1 MAVNKN
7 FVVKNGLEVNEDL
20 IFASSDL
27 DKVGIGSTIPTT
39 TLDVK
44 GQGIAAEDAKFTGIG
59 TVINQFNV
67 GTGGT
72 AFRVLGGP
80 TVYPYIG
87 INTGTPLYPAHVLN
101 ANPGVAGS
109 FNPTLYVEG
118 DVDIRA
124 SKGSNYGGKGGD
136 VKANSIVLGNGNP
149 NVGFVST
156 YNLNVTGVSTYALLA
171 WFKEDVDAGRIIVSG
186 FSTFSGASCDG
197 LAATSV
203 TISQDLNVTG
213 LSTFKND
220 VHLLDSDILEF
231 GGASGDTGDLQIYHD
246 SSNSYIKERGTG
258 NLYVD
263 STAGSINLRV
273 NTNESAIVAQQDSS
287 VDLYFNNTRKFSTVG
302 TGVSIVG
309 IATASGGFEGYA
321 GFTTIAPSG
330 GITTVGSS
338 DLFLYGSQTVY
349 STVGNG
355 VTVVGLTSTKH
366 LHVTGI
372 SSIVSLDVGT
382 VTSGLNVT
390 GYGITAGIGTFSKL
404 MIGAGGTVIE
414 AYSNGTVNIGS
425 GATPATVL
433 LNGGSIPSI
442 GLVIALGG

>member
-1 MAVNKN
+1 MAVNKS

-80 TVYPYIG
+80 TVYPYVG
-87 INTGTPLYPAHVLN
+87 INTGTPLYPAHILN
-101 ANPGVAGS
+101 ANPGVGNS

-118 DVDIRA
+118 DVDIRGR
-124 SKGSNYGGKGGD
+124 KSNITGGGGD
-136 VKANSIVLGNGNP
+136 IKANSIVLGNQRQE
-149 NVGFVST
+149 VGFVST
-156 YNLNVTGVSTYALLA
+156 YNLNVTGISTYALLA

-186 FSTFSGASCDG
+186 FSTFSNASCDG

-203 TISQDLNVTG
+203 TVSQDLNVTG

-231 GGASGDTGDLQIYHD
+231 GGAEGDTGDLQIYHD

-372 SSIVSLDVGT
+372 SSIVSLDVGS
-382 VTSGLNVT
+382 VTSGLVVSGGSTIAGISSINTIHVGNGGTTFTVT
-390 GYGITAGIGTFSKL
+390 GDGTF
-404 MIGAGGTVIE
+404 A
-414 AYSNGTVNIGS
+414 IGS
-425 GATPATVL
+425 ATTTVAAT

>member
-80 TVYPYIG
+80 TVYPYVG
-87 INTGTPLYPAHVLN
+87 INTGTPLYPAHILN
-101 ANPGVAGS
+101 ANPGVGNS

-118 DVDIRA
+118 DVDIRGR
-124 SKGSNYGGKGGD
+124 KSNITGGGGD
-136 VKANSIVLGNGNP
+136 IKANSIVLGNQRQE
-149 NVGFVST
+149 VGFVST
-156 YNLNVTGVSTYALLA
+156 YNLNVTGISTYALLA

-186 FSTFSGASCDG
+186 FSTFSNASCDG

-203 TISQDLNVTG
+203 TVSQDLNVTG

-231 GGASGDTGDLQIYHD
+231 GGAEGDTGDLQIYHD

-273 NTNESAIVAQQDSS
+273 NTSESAIVAQQDSS
-287 VDLYFNNTRKFSTVG
+287 VDLYFNGDRKFSTVG

-372 SSIVSLDVGT
+372 SSIVSLDVGS
-382 VTSGLNVT
+382 VTSGLVVSGGSTIAGISSINTIHVGNGGTTFTVT
-390 GYGITAGIGTFSKL
+390 GDGTF
-404 MIGAGGTVIE
+404 A
-414 AYSNGTVNIGS
+414 IGS
-425 GATPATVL
+425 ATTTVAAT

>member
-7 FVVKNGLEVNEDL
+7 FIVKNGLEVNEDL

-302 TGVSIVG
+302 TGVSVVG

-330 GITTVGSS
+330 GITTVKSS

>member
-80 TVYPYIG
+80 TVYPYVG
-87 INTGTPLYPAHVLN
+87 INTGTPLYPAHILN
-101 ANPGVAGS
+101 ANPGVANT

-118 DVDIRA
+118 DVDIRGR
-124 SKGSNYGGKGGD
+124 KSNITGGGGD
-136 VKANSIVLGNGNP
+136 IKANSIVLGNQRQE
-149 NVGFVST
+149 VGFVST

-186 FSTFSGASCDG
+186 FSTFSNASCDG

-203 TISQDLNVTG
+203 TVSQDLNVTG

-231 GGASGDTGDLQIYHD
+231 GGAEGDTGDLQIYHNG
-246 SSNSYIKERGTG
+246 SGSYIKERGTG
-258 NLYVD
+258 NLYLD
-263 STAGSINLRV
+263 STAGSINFRV
-273 NTNESAIVAQQDSS
+273 NTSESAIVAQNNSS
-287 VDLYFNNTRKFSTVG
+287 VDLYFNNERKFSTVG
-302 TGVSIVG
+302 TGVSVVG

-330 GITTVGSS
+330 GITTVGGHQ
-338 DLFLYGSQTVY
+338 FYGKSYGTFG
-349 STVGNG
+349 SGLTIHTG
-355 VTVVGLTSTKH
+355 VTTTPGLWVTSGIATITSLNVGFVTSGLVVSGGSTIA
-366 LHVTGI
+366 GI
-372 SSIVSLDVGT
+372 SSINTIHVGNGGTTFT
-382 VTSGLNVT
+382 VTGD
-390 GYGITAGIGTFSKL
+390 GTF
-404 MIGAGGTVIE
+404 A
-414 AYSNGTVNIGS
+414 IGS
-425 GATPATVL
+425 ATTTVAAT

>member
-80 TVYPYIG
+80 TVYPYVG
-87 INTGTPLYPAHVLN
+87 INTGTPLYPAHILN
-101 ANPGVAGS
+101 ANPGVGNS

-118 DVDIRA
+118 DVDIRGR
-124 SKGSNYGGKGGD
+124 KSNITGGGGD
-136 VKANSIVLGNGNP
+136 IKANSIVLGNQRQE
-149 NVGFVST
+149 VGFVST

-186 FSTFSGASCDG
+186 FSTFSNASCDG

-203 TISQDLNVTG
+203 TVSQDLNVTG

-231 GGASGDTGDLQIYHD
+231 GGAEGDTGDLQIYHD

-273 NTNESAIVAQQDSS
+273 NTNESAIVAQQNSS
-287 VDLYFNNTRKFSTVG
+287 VDLYFDNSRKFSTVG
-302 TGVSIVG
+302 TGVSVVG

-372 SSIVSLDVGT
+372 SSIVSLDVGS
-382 VTSGLNVT
+382 VTSGLVVSGGSTIAGISSINTIHVGNGGTTFTVT
-390 GYGITAGIGTFSKL
+390 GDGTF
-404 MIGAGGTVIE
+404 A
-414 AYSNGTVNIGS
+414 IGS
-425 GATPATVL
+425 ATTTVAAT

>member
-80 TVYPYIG
+80 TVYPYVG
-87 INTGTPLYPAHVLN
+87 INTGTPLYPAHILN
-101 ANPGVAGS
+101 ANPGVANT

-118 DVDIRA
+118 DVDIRGR
-124 SKGSNYGGKGGD
+124 KSNITGGGGD
-136 VKANSIVLGNGNP
+136 IKANSIVLGNQRQE
-149 NVGFVST
+149 VGFVST
-156 YNLNVTGVSTYALLA
+156 YNLNVTGISTYALLA

-186 FSTFSGASCDG
+186 FSTFSNASCDG

-220 VHLLDSDILEF
+220 VHLLDNDILEF
-231 GGASGDTGDLQIYHD
+231 GGAEGDTGDLQIYHTG
-246 SSNSYIKERGTG
+246 SHSYIKDAGTG
-258 NLYVD
+258 DFNIL
-263 STAGSINLRV
+263 S
-273 NTNESAIVAQQDSS
+273 NTIQFSNAANNEFMAVFRQDSS
-287 VDLYFNNTRKFSTVG
+287 VDLYFDSSRKFSTVG

-372 SSIVSLDVGT
+372 SSIVSLDVGS
-382 VTSGLNVT
+382 VTSGLVVSGGSTIAGISSINTIHVGNGGTTFTVT
-390 GYGITAGIGTFSKL
+390 GDGTF
-404 MIGAGGTVIE
+404 A
-414 AYSNGTVNIGS
+414 IGS
-425 GATPATVL
+425 ATTTVAAT

>member
-80 TVYPYIG
+80 TVYPYVG
-87 INTGTPLYPAHVLN
+87 INTGTPLYPAHILN
-101 ANPGVAGS
+101 ANPGVANT

-118 DVDIRA
+118 DVDIRGR
-124 SKGSNYGGKGGD
+124 KSNIAEGGGD
-136 VKANSIVLGNGNP
+136 IRANSIVLGNQRQE
-149 NVGFVST
+149 VGFVST

-186 FSTFSGASCDG
+186 FSTFSNASCDG

-203 TISQDLNVTG
+203 TVSQDLNVTG

-231 GGASGDTGDLQIYHD
+231 GGAEHETGDLQIYHD

-273 NTNESAIVAQQDSS
+273 NTSESAIVAQQDSS
-287 VDLYFNNTRKFSTVG
+287 VDLYFNNERKFSTVG
-302 TGVSIVG
+302 TGVSVVG

-372 SSIVSLDVGT
+372 SSIVSLDVGS
-382 VTSGLNVT
+382 VTSGLVVSGGSTIAGISSINTIHVGNGGTTFTVT
-390 GYGITAGIGTFSKL
+390 GDGTF
-404 MIGAGGTVIE
+404 A
-414 AYSNGTVNIGS
+414 IGS
-425 GATPATVL
+425 ATTTVAAT

>member
-7 FVVKNGLEVNEDL
+7 FIVKNGLEVNEDL

-80 TVYPYIG
+80 TVYPYVG
-87 INTGTPLYPAHVLN
+87 INTGTPLYPAHILN
-101 ANPGVAGS
+101 ANPGVGNS

-118 DVDIRA
+118 DVDIRGR
-124 SKGSNYGGKGGD
+124 KSNITGGGGD
-136 VKANSIVLGNGNP
+136 IKANSIVLGNQRQE
-149 NVGFVST
+149 VGFVST
-156 YNLNVTGVSTYALLA
+156 YNLNVTGISTYALLA

-186 FSTFSGASCDG
+186 FSTFSNASCDG

-203 TISQDLNVTG
+203 TVSQDLNVTG

-231 GGASGDTGDLQIYHD
+231 GGAEGDTGDLQIYHD

-273 NTNESAIVAQQDSS
+273 NTSESAIVAQQDSS
-287 VDLYFNNTRKFSTVG
+287 VDLYFNGDRKFSTVG

-372 SSIVSLDVGT
+372 SSIVSLDVGS
-382 VTSGLNVT
+382 VTSGLVVSGGSTIAGISSINTIHVGNGGTTFTVT
-390 GYGITAGIGTFSKL
+390 GDGTF
-404 MIGAGGTVIE
+404 A
-414 AYSNGTVNIGS
+414 IGS
-425 GATPATVL
+425 ATTTVAAT

>member
-302 TGVSIVG
+302 TGVSVVG

-321 GFTTIAPSG
+321 GLTKIAPSG

-372 SSIVSLDVGT
+372 SSIVTLDVGSI
-382 VTSGLNVT
+382 TSGLVVSGGSTIAGISSINTIHVGNGGTTFTVT
-390 GYGITAGIGTFSKL
+390 GDGTF
-404 MIGAGGTVIE
+404 A
-414 AYSNGTVNIGS
+414 IGS
-425 GATPATVL
+425 ATTTVGAT

>member
-80 TVYPYIG
+80 TVYPYVG
-87 INTGTPLYPAHVLN
+87 INTGTPLYPAHILN
-101 ANPGVAGS
+101 ANPGIANT

-118 DVDIRA
+118 DVDIRGR
-124 SKGSNYGGKGGD
+124 KSNITGGGGD
-136 VKANSIVLGNGNP
+136 IKANSIVLGNQRQE
-149 NVGFVST
+149 VGFVST
-156 YNLNVTGVSTYALLA
+156 YNLNVTGISTYALLA

-186 FSTFSGASCDG
+186 FSTFSNASCDG
-197 LAATSV
+197 LAATTVSV
-203 TISQDLNVTG
+203 SAELNVTG
-213 LSTFKND
+213 VSTFKND

-231 GGASGDTGDLQIYHD
+231 GGAEHETGDLQIYHD

-273 NTNESAIVAQQDSS
+273 NTSESAIVAQQDSS

-372 SSIVSLDVGT
+372 SSIVTLDVGS
-382 VTSGLNVT
+382 VTSGLVVSGGSTIAGISSINTIHVGNGGTTFTVT
-390 GYGITAGIGTFSKL
+390 GDGTF
-404 MIGAGGTVIE
+404 A
-414 AYSNGTVNIGS
+414 IGS
-425 GATPATVL
+425 ATTTVAAT

>member
-20 IFASSDL
+20 SFASSDL

-80 TVYPYIG
+80 TVYPYVG
-87 INTGTPLYPAHVLN
+87 INTGTPLYPAHILN
-101 ANPGVAGS
+101 ANPGVGNS

-118 DVDIRA
+118 DVDIRGR
-124 SKGSNYGGKGGD
+124 KSNITGGGGD
-136 VKANSIVLGNGNP
+136 IKANSIVLGNQRQE
-149 NVGFVST
+149 VGFVST
-156 YNLNVTGVSTYALLA
+156 YNLNVTGISTYALLA

-186 FSTFSGASCDG
+186 FSTFSNASCDG

-203 TISQDLNVTG
+203 TVSQDLNVTG

-231 GGASGDTGDLQIYHD
+231 GGAEGDTGDLQIYHD

-273 NTNESAIVAQQDSS
+273 NTSESAIVAQQDSS

-309 IATASGGFEGYA
+309 IATASGGVEGYA

-372 SSIVSLDVGT
+372 SSIVSLDVGS
-382 VTSGLNVT
+382 VTSGLVVSGGSTIAGISSINTIHVGNGGTTFTVT
-390 GYGITAGIGTFSKL
+390 GDGTF
-404 MIGAGGTVIE
+404 A
-414 AYSNGTVNIGS
+414 IGS
-425 GATPATVL
+425 ATTAVAAT